1 MFQLLEQQGVPTHF
15 VEQLSDR
22 ETVVK
27 KVSIVPLEVIVRNI
41 SAGSFAK
48 RYGVKEGI
56 LLQLDDLIEA
66 NMPNYMANMGEY
78 IDATRQTGGHIYAIC
93 GLNECYHCMYAK
105 KMWVNTYW
113 LDKMGIDVPT
123 TTDEFYDACKKFLE
137 INPTGIAVGGAK
149 DGWHAR
155 FEEWM
160 TNAFILS
167 PSNPRITAWR

>member
-1 MFQLLEQQGVPTHF
+1 M
-15 VEQLSDR
+15 
-22 ETVVK
+22 
-27 KVSIVPLEVIVRNI
+27 
-41 SAGSFAK
+41 
-48 RYGVKEGI
+48 
-56 LLQLDDLIEA
+56 
-66 NMPNYMANMGEY
+66 
-78 IDATRQTGGHIYAIC
+78 DATRQTDGHIYAIC

-167 PSNPRITAWR
+167 PSKSQDYRVEVGLAPEGKIRTIANTDEYKDCLLYTSKGTTGSPDIRIYAGIMPACLHRTGERGSAV